1 MNIPFFNTLSNRNR
15 SNVRMI
21 LPNKFQHVEPI
32 AKPPIQ
38 LSNVSTGETTKKMK
52 WGEPTWYLFHTLA
65 RKVKSEDFMKIR
77 IELLQNIVSICSN
90 LPCPLC
96 ANHAK
101 EYIKQNG
108 LYLIVTKQGLID
120 FFYKFHN
127 EVNKNKDVPLFEY
140 DQLEIKYNSAN
151 TVNIIQNFMIR
162 FQDGSRNIKLIAD
175 DLYRKQLTRQLKDW
189 FRNNIQSFDL

>member
-1 MNIPFFNTLSNRNR
+1 
-15 SNVRMI
+15 MI
-21 LPNKFQHVEPI
+21 LPNKNQYIEPI
-32 AKPPIQ
+32 TKPPMQ
-38 LSNVSTGETTKKMK
+38 LSNVSSGNDPPRKMK

-65 RKVKSEDFMKIR
+65 CKVKQEEFMKIR
-77 IELLQNIVSICSN
+77 IELLQSIVSICSN

-108 LYLIVTKQGLID
+108 FYLIATKQGLID
-120 FFYKFHN
+120 FLYKFHN
-127 EVNKNKDVPLFEY
+127 EVNKNKNVPLFEY
-140 DQLEIKYNSAN
+140 DQLAIKYNSAN
-151 TVNIIQNFMIR
+151 TINIIQNFMVR